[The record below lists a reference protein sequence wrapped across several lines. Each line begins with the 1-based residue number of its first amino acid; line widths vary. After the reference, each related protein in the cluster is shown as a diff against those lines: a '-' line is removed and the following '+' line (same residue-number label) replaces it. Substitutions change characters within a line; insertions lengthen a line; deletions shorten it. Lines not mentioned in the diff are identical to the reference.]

1 VSDPLH
7 TLRSS
12 ASDARVYRD
21 PKFVD
26 ALYGQTV
33 RTLLNVVLLSVEYVT
48 SLMTLM
54 MMMMMMMMM
63 KLVQA

>member
-7 TLRSS
+7 TP

-21 PKFVD
+21 PGPKFVD
-26 ALYGQTV
+26 ALFGQTV
-33 RTLLNVVLLSVEYVT
+33 RTLLNVVLLSVEHVT

-54 MMMMMMMMM
+54 MMTMMMMTM